1 MSRVKHG
8 IFLVCKILFLLGC
21 FLLASSYT
29 ALAAFVAGGPLDATK
44 GKMDLSGCEIL
55 VFDGAGQ
62 SLSYEEKDGKIVFDI
77 EQKLAG
83 EEPLCVAITFPA
95 YTYDV
100 APMRDFLK
108 DILGENAAREEA
120 YLRAMEEGPW
130 RSHLNL
136 TLSGDVEGK
145 FPQNCIYTVE
155 DPDGGAHTFSVS
167 REDRL
172 EDVFVSKGEK
182 LTFLLSFGVDGRG
195 NLSSG
200 RYELSAEISM
210 AGLWAGDAPSLSF
223 FSTVEIL
230 GKTVARGAAE
240 RGPAIFQVENWLIF
254 YGAMIAFGC
263 FVYLWRDV
271 RNMIKIFGAL
281 MEGEG
286 VPVIISTYVNG
297 VCVESYES
305 TSGGPSVFLALL
317 VTVLCYMVFLLTI
330 PIRILI
336 HIVRDIIYLI
346 REDYELDGFSL
357 LGNILGSVG
366 IYVAVFGVAGL
377 FGGSPVVGGIAAVVG
392 IAMCVVA
399 GILCKR
405 KEEEA

>member
-1 MSRVKHG
+1 
-8 IFLVCKILFLLGC
+8 
-21 FLLASSYT
+21 
-29 ALAAFVAGGPLDATK
+29 
-44 GKMDLSGCEIL
+44 
-55 VFDGAGQ
+55 
-62 SLSYEEKDGKIVFDI
+62 
-77 EQKLAG
+77 
-83 EEPLCVAITFPA
+83 
-95 YTYDV
+95 
-100 APMRDFLK
+100 
-108 DILGENAAREEA
+108 
-120 YLRAMEEGPW
+120 
-130 RSHLNL
+130 
-136 TLSGDVEGK
+136 VEGK
-145 FPQNCIYTVE
+145 FSNNCVYTVE
-155 DPDGGAHTFSVS
+155 DPDGEEHTFSVS
-167 REDRL
+167 KEERL
-172 EDVFVSKGEK
+172 ENVFVSKGEE

-210 AGLWAGDAPSLSF
+210 AGLWAEDAPSLSF

-240 RGPAIFQVENWLIF
+240 RGPAIFQVENWLVF

-286 VPVIISTYVNG
+286 VPVIISTYMNG

-317 VTVLCYMVFLLTI
+317 VTVLCYMVFLFTI

-357 LGNILGSVG
+357 PGNILGSVG
-366 IYVAVFGVAGL
+366 IYVTVFGVAGL